1 MEKINLDRK
10 HIQKSSVEMTM
21 NKYNPVISAR
31 DDKNSISDNPES
43 IPYMR
48 SEEDFSY
55 EKDLH

>member
-1 MEKINLDRK
+1 MEKDYSGKR
-10 HIQKSSVEMTM
+10 IQKSSVEMTM
-21 NKYNPVISAR
+21 SKYNSVISAR
-31 DDKNSISDNPES
+31 DDKNPISHNPES

>member
-1 MEKINLDRK
+1 MEKNYGRK
-10 HIQKSSVEMTM
+10 HILKSSVEMAM
-21 NKYNPVISAR
+21 SKYNPVISAR
-31 DDKNSISDNPES
+31 DDLNPISDNPES